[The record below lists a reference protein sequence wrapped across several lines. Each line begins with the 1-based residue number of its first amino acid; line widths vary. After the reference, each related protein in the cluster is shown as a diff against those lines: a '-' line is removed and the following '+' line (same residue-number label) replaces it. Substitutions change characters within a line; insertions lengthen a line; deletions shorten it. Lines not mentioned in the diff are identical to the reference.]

1 MLFFDTSAWVEYFIG
16 SQKGSKIN
24 NMLEG
29 ERGKI
34 VTPIIVLIELSC
46 KAHKENVDFDVQQS
60 FIKQNSII
68 VNLKEEIVSIIGK
81 TYAEMKRKNKKIS
94 LSDAIIMAMAL
105 EQKATI
111 ITCDSDFRDADNVN
125 IIS

>member
-24 NMLEG
+24 SILES

-46 KAHKENVDFDVQQS
+46 KSYKENADFDVQQS

-68 VNLKEEIVSIIGK
+68 MNLKEELVASIGK
-81 TYAEMKRKNKKIS
+81 TYAEIRRKNKKIS
-94 LSDAIIMAMAL
+94 LSDAIIIAMAS
-105 EQKATI
+105 EQKARI
-111 ITCDSDFRDADNVN
+111 ITCDSDFRAADNVN

>member
-24 NMLEG
+24 SILES

-46 KAHKENVDFDVQQS
+46 KAYKENADFDVQQS

-68 VNLKEEIVSIIGK
+68 MNLKEELVASIGK
-81 TYAEMKRKNKKIS
+81 TYAEIRRKNKKIS
-94 LSDAIIMAMAL
+94 LSDAIIIAMAS
-105 EQKATI
+105 EQKARI
-111 ITCDSDFRDADNVN
+111 ITCDSDFRAADDVN

>member
-46 KAHKENVDFDVQQS
+46 KAHKENIDFELQQA

-68 VNLKEEIVSIIGK
+68 VNLKEEIVGKVGK